1 MITQFKKEFEREKNI
16 ELKLKEY
23 LKCYGEII
31 QFYQLYDEN
40 PEITAQKI
48 SKILSNSD
56 ANFYKKENNLF
67 TFKMKYYNQKEE
79 LKDIEINELEELR
92 YKIYMSST
100 NTNLLNGDYS
110 KISNQISKEDITNQF
125 KVLWQDFELRQTM
138 NAMMKSIDLKHGF
151 ENIWSVVEQKYWA
164 KEFKQRY

>member
-48 SKILSNSD
+48 SKILSSSD

-125 KVLWQDFELRQTM
+125 VNLID
-138 NAMMKSIDLKHGF
+138 NMKQLKNTLNSLIKSGYPF
-151 ENIWSVVEQKYWA
+151 FNDINLKIKNSQAFDEK
-164 KEFKQRY
+164 R